1 MNQYQKYFAE
11 KHLKNG
17 SNVLI
22 NYKDYILCEN
32 CDFSIDDREE
42 LSGLMKILS
51 ETETDNISV
60 YVLVYYDIRYFYA
73 DMICIT
79 GDITDISGKFS
90 AFSSQPEIITD
101 GIYLEDYNV
110 YLLEKHTQFEVN
122 LREMNCIYL
131 YWD

>member
-60 YVLVYYDIRYFYA
+60 YVLMYYDIRYFYA

>member
-17 SNVLI
+17 SSVLI
-22 NYKDYILCEN
+22 DYKDYILCEN

-51 ETETDNISV
+51 EIETDNISV
-60 YVLVYYDIRYFYA
+60 YVLMYYDIRYFYA